1 MIVSDICSI
10 DDSVQQQQKNCWGNL
25 TKLPMGTIVLRV
37 KSRNIYLGPLMALP
51 DLNTGISEYTKG
63 IVWLVI

>member
-25 TKLPMGTIVLRV
+25 TKLPMGTIVLG
-37 KSRNIYLGPLMALP
+37 SNQETYLGPLMALP